1 MMPSDS
7 GSTPNEPQQPSR
19 RLWRALW
26 AGGAV
31 GGIGTAV
38 LLVGFVLLRF
48 LFDYIGL
55 PLTVGA
61 IAFGL
66 GVAVAVAA
74 LDWLM
79 E

>member
-55 PLTVGA
+55 ALTVGV

-74 LDWLM
+74 LDWMM

>member
-1 MMPSDS
+1 MLPNDPS
-7 GSTPNEPQQPSR
+7 STPNEPQQPSR

-31 GGIGTAV
+31 GAAVTGI
-38 LLVGFVLLRF
+38 LLVIAVLLRF
-48 LFDYIGL
+48 LSDYLGW
-55 PLTVGA
+55 PLTVGVT
-61 IAFGL
+61 AFGL
-66 GVAVAVAA
+66 GLAVAVAA